1 MGIAIETD
9 YIILATQLNLSTNQ
23 IQEQYSGMAIDEII
37 EAEAAL
43 GNAKALEFVDQL
55 MNNTEL
61 VMELFGLA
69 DPSNKY
75 YILNSMDTSQLQDFL
90 PLLEEDDLNFGLNYF
105 SRDKLLALIEEIPM
119 DQVVNTMFQMF
130 SEEEVALYMPEEDI
144 DKFLTNT
151 EIDKDL
157 MLEHLKSIP
166 PEYLAQMLESVTGE
180 ISELTNSVA
189 LTSEIEG
196 LNPLDYNNALMNL
209 QPMQKRELMLSL
221 GNHDEELYQLFDATA
236 YTGIIEMYKQKPD
249 VVEAMNIIESEFVI
263 EMLTDLPDD
272 ILSYVITQL
281 DTQEFTEQLVKEC
294 PDIMAKMLAGG

>member
-1 MGIAIETD
+1 
-9 YIILATQLNLSTNQ
+9 
-23 IQEQYSGMAIDEII
+23 
-37 EAEAAL
+37 
-43 GNAKALEFVDQL
+43 
-55 MNNTEL
+55 
-61 VMELFGLA
+61 
-69 DPSNKY
+69 
-75 YILNSMDTSQLQDFL
+75 
-90 PLLEEDDLNFGLNYF
+90 
-105 SRDKLLALIEEIPM
+105 
-119 DQVVNTMFQMF
+119 
-130 SEEEVALYMPEEDI
+130 
-144 DKFLTNT
+144 
-151 EIDKDL
+151 